1 MEKITAEKVANFVFD
16 NAEIMKRQKAMDAFE
31 KRIGVVNGLEL
42 KKKQIELNAAKLDK
56 MDADI
61 FKTRTQAQITRQ
73 NMQSK
78 LQPPQMPKMAAM
90 PGANTGGA
98 KPSSFETAQGG
109 GSNPFQTSA
118 KRGTEMRQVPQVPEA
133 APLQTSGSQPTGA
146 PPMPVPPPPVQQQTS
161 MPKNTSGVPMNMT
174 ALPKY
179 ASIKD
184 LPKIA
189 AAPNDGKT
197 GFRSKNLSET
207 IKLFPNLRSLF
218 N

>member
-1 MEKITAEKVANFVFD
+1 MEAC
-16 NAEIMKRQKAMDAFE
+16 E

-42 KKKQIELNAAKLDK
+42 KKKQIELNSAKLDK

-73 NMQSK
+73 NMQAK
-78 LQPPQMPKMAAM
+78 LQPPAAMPKMAANNGTSM
-90 PGANTGGA
+90 PGASTGGV

-109 GSNPFQTSA
+109 GSNPFSSSA
-118 KRGTEMRQVPQVPEA
+118 KRGTEMRQTPQVPEA
-133 APLQTSGSQPTGA
+133 APLQTSGSQPTGM

-184 LPKIA
+184 LPKMA